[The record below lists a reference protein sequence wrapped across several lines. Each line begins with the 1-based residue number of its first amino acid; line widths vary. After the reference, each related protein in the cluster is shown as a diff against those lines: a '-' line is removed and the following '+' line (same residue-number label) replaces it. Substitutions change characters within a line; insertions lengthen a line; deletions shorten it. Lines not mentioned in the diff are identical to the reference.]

1 MCAMDIPSNSQKLN
15 LVYLFLLLLSWSYF
29 FSYVT
34 DTVFSW
40 LFSSMF
46 LRMMFS
52 VLLLC
57 WKKKERVGG
66 EVFFFAFEF
75 KLEINYKFHMY
86 YLFWSISRL
95 SIFFISLPIFFFFN
109 KMLSFSDTPFIRKC
123 CHSQRHKYINDAKLF
138 HYCFGSALRR
148 KPYDV
153 QKTNLIFVVI
163 PSI

>member
-66 EVFFFAFEF
+66 EVFFFEFEF
-75 KLEINYKFHMY
+75 QLEINYKFHMY

-95 SIFFISLPIFFFFN
+95 SIFFYFFTDFFSSSI
-109 KMLSFSDTPFIRKC
+109 KCWAFLIR
-123 CHSQRHKYINDAKLF
+123 HLLGN
-138 HYCFGSALRR
+138 
-148 KPYDV
+148 
-153 QKTNLIFVVI
+153 VVI
-163 PSI
+163 HNDINI